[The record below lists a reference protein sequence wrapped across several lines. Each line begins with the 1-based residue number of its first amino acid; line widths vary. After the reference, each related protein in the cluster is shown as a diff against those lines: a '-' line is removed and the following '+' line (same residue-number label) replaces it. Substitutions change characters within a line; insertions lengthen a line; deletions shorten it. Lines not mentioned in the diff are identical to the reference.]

1 VTVVYTVKIILE
13 EQQGEEK
20 RKKQEKEFEE
30 FIHRYR
36 DLLKPHFVYDPVM
49 VERFKIEA
57 RAIMRELDLG
67 FRERMLAHQ
76 MMVNVRRMEEG
87 KRYEYTMIGG
97 RPASQARVKR
107 LALLS

>member
-1 VTVVYTVKIILE
+1 MAVVYTVKITLE
-13 EQQGEEK
+13 EQQGGEK
-20 RKKQEKEFEE
+20 GKKQEKEFEE

-87 KRYEYTMIGG
+87 KRYEYTMIGEDLH
-97 RPASQARVKR
+97 RR
-107 LALLS
+107 LG